1 MLTRTIKQVDNP
13 GSGGGDTLFP
23 EGTFEFKLVE
33 PTEGNDRV
41 NVTHYDELRERGNW
55 KDSSGHGFLTSDENQ
70 FTGKEQTPWFLGDK
84 EETNVWLEIVE
95 PIDENSPEVAEGK
108 IFFQS
113 FITADGEIGIN
124 DLEEEMNGE
133 GQRIRWSTNLDLYFN
148 LAKALGAT
156 YIKDGAV
163 AVSEDFCG
171 MLQSDDFDGRKVI
184 ATIEHRTKKRG
195 ANKGDEYHVLT
206 KFQAV

>member
-1 MLTRTIKQVDNP
+1 MLTMTRKEIDNP
-13 GSGGGDTLFP
+13 SSGGDNLFP
-23 EGTFEFKLVE
+23 EGTFIFQLVE

-41 NVTHYDELRERGNW
+41 NVTLYDELRERGNW
-55 KDSSGHGFLTSDENQ
+55 KDSSGHGFLTSDQNQ

-95 PIDENSPEVAEGK
+95 PVDEGSPEVAEGK

-113 FITADGEIGIN
+113 FITADGDIGIN

-133 GQRIRWSTNLDLYFN
+133 GQRIRWSTNLKLYFN
-148 LAKALGAT
+148 LADALGAT
-156 YIKDGAV
+156 YDENGAWS
-163 AVSEDFCG
+163 VSEDFCE
-171 MLQSDDFDGRKVI
+171 MLQKGDFDTRKVI
-184 ATIEHRTKKRG
+184 ATIEHRTTKRG
-195 ANKGDEYHVLT
+195 KNKGDEYHVLT